1 MKLSIILPVYGV
13 EKYIEDCIQSC
24 IENIGVQS
32 DDVEVLVVD
41 DGSKDQSIEIAKGLT
56 QDYTYFRFISQKN
69 QGLSMARN
77 NGMEAAKGDYVWFVD
92 PDDIIAKGIVNS
104 ILNVITHYE
113 QVDMIELQYQ
123 LVDEDVNRA
132 SLQPACFQVDKRSDL
147 SGQMKLLSGFSS
159 PVPFHVFRRA
169 FLIEKGLRMY
179 PGIYHEDGEFTP
191 RALWMASKV
200 VTLNGTAYYYRQRR
214 NSIMSTVN
222 PKKGED
228 NMFVAHRL
236 MDFFDKQVMTAGER
250 RIVNNFISMA
260 FCNGL
265 HSAVGAIGDE
275 DRRRIDVAAYEH
287 RKVLSCLKESI
298 QMKYRVLGFLG
309 SIFPKKTVDIY
320 LLMMRFN
327 KKALKK

>member
-24 IENIGVQS
+24 IENVGVQS

-41 DGSKDQSIEIAKGLT
+41 DGCKDRSIEIARGLT
-56 QDYTYFRFISQKN
+56 NNYSYFRFISQTN

-92 PDDIIAKGIVNS
+92 PDDIIAKGIVHS
-104 ILNVITHYE
+104 ILNVIAHYE
-113 QVDMIELQYQ
+113 PVDMIELHYQ
-123 LVDEDVNRA
+123 LVDEDVKRD
-132 SLQPACFQVDKRSDL
+132 SLQPECFQVDKRSDL

-159 PVPFHVFRRA
+159 PVPFHVFRRD

-236 MDFFDKQVMTAGER
+236 MDFFDEQIMTAAER

-260 FCNGL
+260 YCNGL
-265 HSAVGAIGDE
+265 HSAIGAKGN
-275 DRRRIDVAAYEH
+275 DRERVELAAYQH
-287 RKVLSCLKESI
+287 RDVLKSLKNST
-298 QMKYRVLGFLG
+298 QVKYRVLGNMASLC
-309 SIFPKKTVDIY
+309 PKHTVDFY
-320 LLMMRFN
+320 LLLMKFN
-327 KKALKK
+327 AKQ